1 MELLMGHMTNLDEKY
16 MQVCIEL
23 AKTALSAG
31 DPPVGAILVYRDEII
46 GRGIESGRST
56 GDITNHAEILAV
68 RDAMSNG
75 HSALLGQAVLY
86 TTHEPCIM
94 CSYVIRQSKIQR
106 VVFGVAVVEVGGYS
120 SEFPILKTDKI
131 VKWGKMP
138 QITSGVCQSECE
150 KLNDQFRAARMKGN

>member
-1 MELLMGHMTNLDEKY
+1 MEHMINLDEKY

-23 AKTALSAG
+23 AKTALLAG
-31 DPPVGAILVYRDEII
+31 DPPVGAILVYREEII

-68 RDAMSNG
+68 RDAVKSG
-75 HSALLGQAVLY
+75 HSMLLDRAILY

-94 CSYVIRQSKIQR
+94 CSYLIRQSKIPR
-106 VVFGVAVVEVGGYS
+106 IVFGVSVGEVGGYT

-131 VKWGKMP
+131 VKWGKVP
-138 QITSGVCQSECE
+138 QIISGVCESDCE
-150 KLNDQFRAARMKGN
+150 QLNELFRAAGMNDK